1 MKKLERLM
9 CAVLR
14 RHMTTGA
21 RPVVPIAGVPL
32 WQVFAAIS
40 SGRFWSDASPDALTT
55 REILDQGQMMGL
67 PLELRHVDVIRALDA
82 VWREMV
88 AKGKTGGRLP
98 ELTPEIFDAMI

>member
-1 MKKLERLM
+1 MKRLERLM

-40 SGRFWSDASPDALTT
+40 PGRFWSEAGPHALSI

-67 PLELRHVDVIRALDA
+67 PLELRHVEVIRALDT

-88 AKGKTGGRLP
+88 AKGKGGAALP
-98 ELTPEIFDAMI
+98 VLTPEIFDAMI